1 MRTPCPSCGADQW
14 PGRVCC
20 DGGWR
25 QLHADAMEEIRA
37 MRAELESQERA
48 HAEEVARYQTR
59 LSEAHRAH
67 ADALDKLAWLGHVH
81 SDNSRCAACAAY
93 DGRIA
98 KRSAS

>member
-1 MRTPCPSCGADQW
+1 MDLTAE
-14 PGRVCC
+14 V
-20 DGGWR
+20 
-25 QLHADAMEEIRA
+25 EA
-37 MRAELESQERA
+37 MRGEIESQERA
-48 HAEEVARYQTR
+48 HAEEVARYQAR